1 MVVFPNCKINL
12 GLHIRRKRA
21 DNYHDLET
29 IFYPIMQRDMV
40 EVLPSKSGKFSFQ
53 QDGLKIEGNPENNL
67 TVKAYHLLKQDFPN
81 LPAINMFL
89 YKTIP
94 AGAGLGG
101 GSADGAFTLHLL
113 NDLFR
118 LAISKEKLSEY
129 ALQLGSDCPFF
140 LVNKP
145 AFAQGRGE
153 KLRPIDITL
162 AGLHILIV
170 NPKIHIS
177 TGEAFQKLKLKDEE
191 SHFEKIAE
199 QPIEK
204 WKDILYNDFE
214 EVIFPLYPEIRIIKE
229 QLYQNGALFAAM
241 SGTGSTCF
249 GIFKQLPNLD
259 FLPKQYFC
267 VHFPL

>member
-1 MVVFPNCKINL
+1 
-12 GLHIRRKRA
+12 
-21 DNYHDLET
+21 
-29 IFYPIMQRDMV
+29 
-40 EVLPSKSGKFSFQ
+40 
-53 QDGLKIEGNPENNL
+53 
-67 TVKAYHLLKQDFPN
+67 
-81 LPAINMFL
+81 MFL

-101 GSADGAFTLHLL
+101 GSADGAFTLRLL

-153 KLRPIDITL
+153 KLQPIDITL

-191 SHFEKIAE
+191 SHFEKIDE